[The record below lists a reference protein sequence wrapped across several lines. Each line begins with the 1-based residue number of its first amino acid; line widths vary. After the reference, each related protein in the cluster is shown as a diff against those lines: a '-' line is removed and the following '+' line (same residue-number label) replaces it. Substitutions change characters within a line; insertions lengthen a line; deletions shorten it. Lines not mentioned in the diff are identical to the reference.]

1 MEISHARTAPGPA
14 PRTEPDPPLAM
25 AARRDAPCGAVGER
39 LTAFQ
44 TLPAVSAGEP
54 SVGAAL
60 PVSRSQAA
68 AVTQAAVAA
77 AGNECSAGDGAQGD
91 RELGNGGS
99 GTDLDRRVP
108 YGAETQGSAT
118 RGGGPFGSDGQDSP
132 SGRVLKPWGLAML
145 PADRTDERSGG
156 ASPSAP
162 AVREGAG
169 G

>member
-14 PRTEPDPPLAM
+14 PRTEPDPTVAI
-25 AARRDAPCGAVGER
+25 AAARDAPCGVVGER
-39 LTAFQ
+39 LTAFRA
-44 TLPAVSAGEP
+44 LPAVSAGEP

-77 AGNECSAGDGAQGD
+77 AGNGGSAGDRAQGD
-91 RELGNGGS
+91 RELGIGGS

-108 YGAETQGSAT
+108 YGAETQGSVL
-118 RGGGPFGSDGQDSP
+118 RGGAPFGSDGQDSR
-132 SGRVLKPWGLAML
+132 SDRVVKPWGVAML
-145 PADRTDERSGG
+145 PADRTDERSGR
-156 ASPSAP
+156 ASSAP